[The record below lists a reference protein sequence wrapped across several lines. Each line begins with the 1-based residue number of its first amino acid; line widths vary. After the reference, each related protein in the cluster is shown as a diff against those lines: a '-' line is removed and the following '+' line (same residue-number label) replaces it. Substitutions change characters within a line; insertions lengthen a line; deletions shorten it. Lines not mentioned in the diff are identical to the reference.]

1 MLFFEILKCLKKVAK
16 VSTNMKSKYGSFK
29 IPSEIVI
36 MQEHTFV
43 SNELF
48 TLTAFKVQLHYILL
62 QEVSTEFLL

>member
-36 MQEHTFV
+36 VRE
-43 SNELF
+43 
-48 TLTAFKVQLHYILL
+48 QLLL
-62 QEVSTEFLL
+62 VMNYLH